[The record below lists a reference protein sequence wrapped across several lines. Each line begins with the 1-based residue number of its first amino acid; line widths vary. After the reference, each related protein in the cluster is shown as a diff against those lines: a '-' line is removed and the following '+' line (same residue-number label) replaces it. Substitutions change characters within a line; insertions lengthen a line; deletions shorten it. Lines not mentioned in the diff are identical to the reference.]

1 MNVELIKSLIM
12 LAQILFI
19 VRFHL
24 EIARL
29 NAFMEPVN
37 TLRKITNPLVLPVKK
52 ILPWQTKRFAAL
64 IVAYVV
70 GLALLLIFTGT
81 FNPLVLIVQAFMW
94 LVVSWIKFIQY
105 GIFIYVIG
113 SWIQIPALQ
122 RTNIVLHALFEPM
135 LAPIRRVL
143 PDFGGLDFSPMVLLI
158 GLSLITSLI

>member
-24 EIARL
+24 EISRV

-37 TLRKITNPLVLPVKK
+37 TLRKITNPLVLPVKN
-52 ILPWQTKRFAAL
+52 ILPWQIKKFAAL

-70 GLALLLIFTGT
+70 GLMLLLVFTGT
-81 FNPLVLIVQAFMW
+81 FNPFVLIAQAFMW
-94 LVVSWIKFIQY
+94 LIVSWIKFIQY

-122 RTNIVLHALFEPM
+122 RINVLLHALFEPM

-158 GLSLITSLI
+158 GLSLLTSLL